1 MTENHH
7 WVSGYDCQKQLTKN
21 DLEVLYGI
29 TPETLS
35 DIKYLLAILSLEKE
49 MKSDE

>member
-1 MTENHH
+1 MTENH
-7 WVSGYDCQKQLTKN
+7 WINGYDTQSELTKN